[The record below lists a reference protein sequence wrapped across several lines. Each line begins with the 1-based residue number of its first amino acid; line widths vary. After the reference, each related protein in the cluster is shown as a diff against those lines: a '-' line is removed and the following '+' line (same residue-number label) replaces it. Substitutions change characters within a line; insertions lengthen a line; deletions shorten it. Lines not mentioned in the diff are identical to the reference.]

1 MKIDERAALDSTVV
15 LVPMTKLPE
24 GPKLTSVPESVAP
37 GPPADIVVPA
47 IEKAVGFG
55 VKV

>member
-1 MKIDERAALDSTVV
+1 MKIDEEAALDSTVV

-24 GPKLTSVPESVAP
+24 APKLTNVPKRVAP
-37 GPPADIVVPA
+37 GPPADIVLPA